1 MLTAGDRNWLSPSAG
16 KLLVFVQ
23 ILDLLKK
30 TGLPIICMNKSAV
43 YFQDP
48 ADEKMFLQSS
58 SQVFT
63 SSEQGIFAHQPLTP
77 QCDIQTDGQSNGF
90 N

>member
-1 MLTAGDRNWLSPSAG
+1 M
-16 KLLVFVQ
+16 K
-23 ILDLLKK
+23 
-30 TGLPIICMNKSAV
+30 KSAD

-90 N
+90 NWWSLYPVAPQTPLFNSVFIQ

>member
-16 KLLVFVQ
+16 KLLVCADFRFA
-23 ILDLLKK
+23 KK
-30 TGLPIICMNKSAV
+30 TGLPIICMNKSAD

-77 QCDIQTDGQSNGF
+77 QCGIQTDGQSNGF